1 MVKRSRLFAVL
12 VSVVLGLALH
22 AAPAQAAK
30 SKTTKVNLNTASQQ
44 ELEAL
49 PGVGEATAKKI
60 IAGRPYASVDD
71 LSKAGVPAS
80 TISKLKSKVTV
91 SGSSAAAES
100 TAASEKA
107 TASTSKKTSSKSEA
121 KATKAA
127 GTSSDATASGSTATS
142 SSKAAG
148 SATSAAAHGSV
159 DINTASEKDLE
170 ALPGIGA
177 ATAKKIIAGR
187 PYSSVADLT
196 KAGVSGSTL
205 AKARPYLT
213 VGGAAAPKASA
224 APASASAP
232 AAQSSAPVSSA
243 PAVGGPST
251 SAAKP
256 SKAASQSQSSSEV
269 APRAAP
275 AAGMVWVNT
284 ATKVYHY
291 EGDRWYGKTK
301 EGKFMTEADAIKAG
315 YRASKEGAPKTQ

>member
-12 VSVVLGLALH
+12 VSVVLGLALS

-30 SKTTKVNLNTASQQ
+30 SKAAKVNLNTASQQ

-71 LSKAGVPAS
+71 LAKAGVPAS

-107 TASTSKKTSSKSEA
+107 TASTSKKTTSKSEA

-127 GTSSDATASGSTATS
+127 ETSTSSSASASGSATT

-148 SATSAAAHGSV
+148 SSAAHASV

-177 ATAKKIIAGR
+177 STAKKIIAGR

-196 KAGVSGSTL
+196 KAGVSGSAL

-213 VGGAAAPKASA
+213 VGGTAAPKASA

-232 AAQSSAPVSSA
+232 AAQGSSQPVSSA
-243 PAVGGPST
+243 PAVGGPSA
-251 SAAKP
+251 SASK
-256 SKAASQSQSSSEV
+256 STKAASQSQSSSEV
-269 APRAAP
+269 APRTAP

-284 ATKVYHY
+284 STKVYHY